1 MSEEKLTQEEL
12 DFINTSKEESQ
23 NIILTL
29 GQIHVERINLQNR
42 LDELNSLQTGTEQRL
57 RTLVANEQTFTKKL
71 FETYGDAIVDIE
83 SGTIKRNS

>member
-12 DFINTSKEESQ
+12 NYINTSKDESQ

-29 GQIHVERINLQNR
+29 GQIHVERINLQSR
-42 LDELNSLQTGTEQRL
+42 LDELNSLQTATEQRL
-57 RTLVANEQTFTKKL
+57 RTLVANEESFTKKL
-71 FETYGDAIVDIE
+71 FEKYGDAIVDVE